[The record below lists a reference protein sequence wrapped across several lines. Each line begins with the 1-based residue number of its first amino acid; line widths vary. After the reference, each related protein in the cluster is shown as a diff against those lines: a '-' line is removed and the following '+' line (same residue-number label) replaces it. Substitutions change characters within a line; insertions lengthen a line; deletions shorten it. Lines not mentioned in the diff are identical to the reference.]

1 MKDSGVVKV
10 LMSKSSDRRLA
21 GGSRAASYLHGA
33 QKSGQYEG
41 HFQNKTRPEI
51 VQNQARPDTVHQRG
65 QYNTSGKVSKVSDK
79 LPHKGS
85 ENSPYSKVSKPS
97 KTVRR
102 SANGKSWKDDTL
114 VEWDPNHFRLF
125 VGNLG
130 PDANDQ
136 LLVEAFEKYPSFVK
150 ARVPRDKRTDK
161 NKGYG
166 FVAFSSAEDYLRAF
180 KEMNGKYVG
189 LHPVQL
195 KRAETQVK
203 PRKR

>member
-1 MKDSGVVKV
+1 MKV

-21 GGSRAASYLHGA
+21 GGSRAARYLHGA
-33 QKSGQYEG
+33 QKSGEYKGE
-41 HFQNKTRPEI
+41 FSNKIRPEI
-51 VQNQARPDTVHQRG
+51 AQNQARPETANQLGR
-65 QYNTSGKVSKVSDK
+65 YNVPDKLSDK
-79 LPHKGS
+79 LSVKVSVKGS
-85 ENSPYSKVSKPS
+85 DKNRSSKVSKPS

-102 SANGKSWKDDTL
+102 SANGKLWEDDTL

-203 PRKR
+203 PKKR